1 MTTPGG
7 ARSGSRGAGAGE
19 QCRGDEEVQWAAH
32 PYRFGTT
39 GADPA
44 GVAGKLVTR

>member
-1 MTTPGG
+1 
-7 ARSGSRGAGAGE
+7 
-19 QCRGDEEVQWAAH
+19 VQWAAH